1 LSATVALELAA
12 AILERLGATHE
23 QIDRER
29 TGVHA
34 ELGLDG

>member
-1 LSATVALELAA
+1 LAA
-12 AILERLGATHE
+12 AILERLGATRE

-29 TGVHA
+29 TRVHA